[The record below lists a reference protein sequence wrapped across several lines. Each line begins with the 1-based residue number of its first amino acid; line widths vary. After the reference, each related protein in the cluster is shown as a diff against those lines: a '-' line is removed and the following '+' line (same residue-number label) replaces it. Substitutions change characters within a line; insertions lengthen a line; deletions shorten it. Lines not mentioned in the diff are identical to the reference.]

1 MRGAGTGCRVA
12 EPSAGPDPCAP
23 ARRLREL
30 LTAPE
35 LLVAPGVFD
44 GLSARV
50 AEQAGFAAV
59 YLSGGAVAR
68 SSGVPDLGL
77 LSMTEVLVRVREVVD
92 AVGVPVLADADTGY
106 GGVLNVRRTV
116 LEMQRLGVAGL
127 HLEDQVTPKKCGHYS
142 AKALVSTD
150 EMVGKLEAALDAR
163 TDPDLVLVARTDAV
177 AVEGVDAALAR
188 ARRYTEAGA
197 DAVFVEAPESREQM
211 QRIVQEVQVPL
222 VVNMFAGGRT
232 PYLPA
237 GELEEMG
244 FAMALVP
251 SDLQR
256 AAVHA
261 MQRAARALY
270 DEGWTAS
277 MADDMVDFSTRD
289 ALVGLGDLQAVAD
302 RFEPGRGSPA

>member
-1 MRGAGTGCRVA
+1 MSESRGAA
-12 EPSAGPDPCAP
+12 PSGAGRP
-23 ARRLREL
+23 AAGSRLRQL
-30 LTAPE
+30 LAAPE

-44 GLSARV
+44 GLSARI

-59 YLSGGAVAR
+59 YVSGGAVAR

-77 LSMTEVLVRVREVVD
+77 LTMTEVLARVREVVD
-92 AVGVPVLADADTGY
+92 AVSTPVLADADTGY

-116 LEMQRLGVAGL
+116 RELERLGVAGL

-142 AKALVSTD
+142 AKALISTG
-150 EMVGKLEAALDAR
+150 EMLGKIDAALDAR
-163 TDPDLVLVARTDAV
+163 SDPDLVLVARTDAV

-188 ARRYTEAGA
+188 ARRYAEAGA
-197 DAVFVEAPESREQM
+197 DAVFVEAPETTEHM
-211 QRIVQEVQVPL
+211 QRIVQEVPAPTIINV
-222 VVNMFAGGRT
+222 FAGGRT

-237 GELEEMG
+237 ATLQELG

-256 AAVHA
+256 AAIHA
-261 MQRAARALY
+261 MQRTARTLR

-277 MADDMVDFSTRD
+277 CADEMVDFSDRD
-289 ALVGLGDLQAVAD
+289 ALVGLTELQATAD
-302 RFEPGRGSPA
+302 RFESSTGSAR